1 MSELRV
7 QLPED
12 LAVDEARLLLS
23 IKLFETGHL
32 SLGKAAEMAGY
43 PKIAF
48 MELLGQ
54 RGVPVINYPAEE
66 LEREMGR

>member
-7 QLPED
+7 ELPD
-12 LAVDEARLLLS
+12 DIAVDEARLLLS

-32 SLGKAAEMAGY
+32 SLGQAAKMAGY
-43 PKIAF
+43 TKF
-48 MELLGQ
+48 TYMELLGK
-54 RGVPVINYPAEE
+54 RGVPVVNYPAED